1 MRFKTEA
8 ENRKN
13 VVKAMEEVLGV
24 RAKYLGPPTFSYEVG
39 CFTVDRDGNVDT
51 DSEEEGTKMQNELI
65 ERGLA
70 QEESDKLNIGL
81 PLEGVTPEALK
92 NLIYMI
98 HSKQYLLGKAVGTEV
113 LKVSDT
119 LVEKLEAEEAPTL
132 ERIMEIISEEE
143 PIGLGFKADKIWFN
157 GFPQSADA
165 STAYCEL
172 VAAMVKMAKEQKRI
186 SPKETIEENEK
197 YYMRI
202 WLVRLG
208 FDGKEGKEVRNLLL
222 SKLKGHTAFRTEA
235 DKEKWKE
242 KYGKKDA
249 NAEQQNSEV
258 ANA

>member
-1 MRFKTEA
+1 MRFKTAA

-24 RAKYLGPPTFSYEVG
+24 GAKYLGPPTFSYEVG

-70 QEESDKLNIGL
+70 EGERRKMNIEL
-81 PLEGVTPEALK
+81 PLEGFTAEAMK

-98 HSKQYLLGKAVGTEV
+98 HSKQYLLEKAVGMQV
-113 LKVSDT
+113 LKVSDELVTKLTEDAEAT
-119 LVEKLEAEEAPTL
+119 LEKVMQTITEEETVGIAFTEERIRFDGFPFDEEA
-132 ERIMEIISEEE
+132 
-143 PIGLGFKADKIWFN
+143 GN
-157 GFPQSADA
+157 
-165 STAYCEL
+165 AYCEL
-172 VAAMVKMAKEQKRI
+172 VAAMVKVAKEQKRI
-186 SPKETIEENEK
+186 NPQETIEENEK

-208 FDGKEGKEVRNLLL
+208 FDGKDGKEVRNLLL

-242 KYGKKDA
+242 KYGKKTTSS
-249 NAEQQNSEV
+249 AE
-258 ANA
+258 